1 MSLFTGKD
9 ELAIRFTTDLHPRV
23 SIQIPNN
30 KGADTLVEG
39 WAALHMYPF
48 LLGFRLPFPEL
59 VMSFLQTYKL
69 PPSQL
74 HPQVWQILYIF
85 SNMSKAFNVKVNVG
99 VLMSTYSISVG
110 DTGVISLGKKKGV
123 HPFLWDV
130 NTEVDELW
138 ASKFF
143 FVNVES
149 ASRFYGDLN
158 YLVVPWCTNG
168 KIL

>member
-1 MSLFTGKD
+1 
-9 ELAIRFTTDLHPRV
+9 
-23 SIQIPNN
+23 
-30 KGADTLVEG
+30 
-39 WAALHMYPF
+39 
-48 LLGFRLPFPEL
+48 
-59 VMSFLQTYKL
+59 MSFLQTYKL

-85 SNMSKAFNVKVNVG
+85 SNMSKTFNVKVDVG
-99 VLMSTYSISVG
+99 VVMSTYNISVG
-110 DTGVISLGKKKGV
+110 DTGVISLGKKEGV

-158 YLVVPWCTNG
+158 YLGVPWCTDG

>member
-1 MSLFTGKD
+1 MTGKD
-9 ELAIRFTTDLHPRV
+9 ELAVRLTTGLHPQV
-23 SIQIPNN
+23 LIQIPNN
-30 KGADTLVEG
+30 QCADKMVQG

-48 LLGFRLPFPEL
+48 YLGFRLPFPEL

-69 PPSQL
+69 PLSQL

-85 SNMSKAFNVKVNVG
+85 SNMSKTFNVKVDVG
-99 VLMSTYSISVG
+99 VVMNTYNISVG
-110 DTGVISLGKKKGV
+110 DIGVISLGKKEGV

-130 NTEVDELW
+130 NTDVEELW
-138 ASKFF
+138 TSKFF

-149 ASRFYGDLN
+149 ASKFYGDLN
-158 YLVVPWCTNG
+158 YFGVLWCIDG